1 MLRRVDLS
9 GGTRPYGCILGAPPM
24 TTLERPISE
33 APSTGMGLAP
43 KPAFAVGLVLLQAG
57 IKLGL
62 HLIVNATTPYGIHR
76 DELLYLAM
84 GSHLRL
90 WRMDF
95 PPAIAIVAEVS
106 RTLLGESLVGLR
118 LLPAVFG
125 AAIVVLAAAI
135 ARELGGGKI
144 AQGLAA
150 FCVLTSPLFLRAAN
164 LLQPVVM
171 DQLIWTALL
180 YTLVRIYRGHGPGE
194 WVLLGVLTGLGLLTK
209 FSIAFIAVGILA
221 AVLLTPLREA
231 RYTPWPWI
239 ALAAALLIGSPSLVG
254 QLRLGFPVLG
264 QMADLRASQL
274 ERVGALDFLLGQLLW
289 GPAVF
294 LAIAGAWG
302 LLRSPAMRAF
312 RPVGWCCGVV
322 FLLLLLGQG
331 KAYYAGPL
339 YPTLF
344 AAGTVLVERVSKGLT
359 GEITQAATVA
369 VLFAFFLIVAPLGV
383 PILPPLEMAA
393 YARALGVTAAVRTN
407 TGEVGALPQDYAD
420 MLGWSEQA
428 AAVAR
433 VYHELPP
440 ERRERAALVAG
451 NYGEAGA
458 LDFYGP
464 RHGLPPAVSP
474 VGSYWYFGPGDRP
487 GEVVITLG
495 VPADSL
501 RQFYDSVRTVAWV
514 GHPWAVEEE
523 RRVSINVGTGAR
535 TTLQALW
542 PSFEGRN

>member
-1 MLRRVDLS
+1 
-9 GGTRPYGCILGAPPM
+9 M
-24 TTLERPISE
+24 TTVERPVSE
-33 APSTGMGLAP
+33 AHGIGLAS
-43 KPAFAVGLVLLQAG
+43 KPAFAAGLVLVQAG
-57 IKLGL
+57 IKLVL

-84 GSHLRL
+84 GNHLQL

-118 LLPAVFG
+118 FLPAVFG

-194 WVLLGVLTGLGLLTK
+194 WILLGVLTGLGLLTK
-209 FSIAFIAVGILA
+209 FTIAFIAVGILA

-239 ALAAALLIGSPSLVG
+239 ALAAALVIGSPGIVG
-254 QLRLGFPVLG
+254 QVRLGFPVLA
-264 QMADLRASQL
+264 QMADLRESQL
-274 ERVGALDFLLGQLLW
+274 EQTGPLDFLLGQLLW
-289 GPAVF
+289 GPAVL
-294 LAIAGAWG
+294 LAIAGAWS
-302 LLRSPAMRAF
+302 LLRHPAMRAF
-312 RPVGWCCGVV
+312 RPVGWCCAVAFV
-322 FLLLLLGQG
+322 LLMLGQG

-339 YPTLF
+339 YPALF
-344 AAGTVLVERVSKGLT
+344 AAGTVLVERKSKGLQ
-359 GEITQAATVA
+359 GEIVQAATVA
-369 VLFAFFLIVAPLGV
+369 ALFAFFLIVAPLGV

-393 YARALGVTAAVRTN
+393 YARTLGVTAAVRTN
-407 TGEVGALPQDYAD
+407 TGAIGSLPQDYAD
-420 MLGWSEQA
+420 MLGWREQA
-428 AAVAR
+428 SAVAK
-433 VYHELPP
+433 VYHDLPL
-440 ERRERAALVAG
+440 EQRERAVLVAA

-458 LDFYGP
+458 LEFYGP
-464 RHGLPPAVSP
+464 RFRLPPPVSP
-474 VGSYWYFGPGDRP
+474 AGSYWFFGPGEQP
-487 GEVVITLG
+487 GEVVVTLG
-495 VPADSL
+495 VPAESL
-501 RQFYDSVRTVAWV
+501 RQFYDSVRTVLWA
-514 GHPWAVEEE
+514 GHAWAVEEE
-523 RRVSINVGTGAR
+523 RRVSINVGSGAR

-542 PSFEGRN
+542 PSLAGRN